1 MIYLPK
7 LVIIGAG
14 GFAREVAWLVEDIN
28 KDKKQW
34 DLIGFIDEN
43 EANHGKVLNG
53 YPVLGGFDFLTNK
66 SINEQLY
73 AVCAVGNSSARLK
86 LTKKAIHCGLKFT
99 NVIHPSVKIS
109 EHVKMGTGNIICAH
123 SIISV
128 NVFIG
133 DHVSINPRCG
143 IGHDVVIED
152 FSTLYWDINLSG
164 NVRVNTGCEIG
175 TKATLIPGIT
185 VGEWSI
191 IGAGAVVVRD
201 IPPHCTAVG
210 VPAKP
215 IKFHKDIHE
224 QVE

>member
-1 MIYLPK
+1 MANK

-14 GFAREVAWLVEDIN
+14 GFAREVAWLIEDIN
-28 KDKKQW
+28 KDKKQL

-53 YPVLGGFDFLTNK
+53 YPVLGGFDYLANTR
-66 SINEQLY
+66 INEQLY
-73 AVCAVGNSSARLK
+73 AVCAVGNPVSKKK
-86 LTKKAIHCGLKFT
+86 LVQKATEYGLKFT
-99 NVIHPSVKIS
+99 NLIHPSINIS
-109 EHVKMGTGNIICAH
+109 KSVELGTGNIICAGNILTVNI
-123 SIISV
+123 SIGSHVIV
-128 NVFIG
+128 NLNCTV
-133 DHVSINPRCG
+133 
-143 IGHDVVIED
+143 GHDVICHDYTTILPGASV
-152 FSTLYWDINLSG
+152 SG
-164 NVRVNTGCEIG
+164 NVVINNGCDIG
-175 TKATLIPGIT
+175 TNASIIQGIT
-185 VGEWSI
+185 IGEWSI